1 MSYSNDDVLEKVKDQ
16 MDIVQLIGEYVHL
29 KKSGSN
35 HVGLCPFHNE
45 KTPSFTVS
53 ESKQIYHCFGCG
65 EGGDG
70 ISFIMKKENLDFV
83 DALKFLADKYGIP
96 WEENMSREDNEE
108 KNSLYNM
115 NKEAARYFHNNLMNN
130 RKPREYLAKR
140 GITAEIARKFGL
152 GFATEKWDGLM
163 KHLLEKGFTED
174 EMLKGGLAGIRK
186 DKSGYFDKFRNRV
199 IFPIIDTR
207 ARVIGFGGRVLDH
220 NLPKYLNSPD
230 TKVFNKGYHLYGLN
244 LLAGNSDRKKVLL
257 VEGYMDVISLYA
269 GGVNIAVA
277 SLGTALTSNQGKLL
291 KRYGEEVYICYDRD
305 RAGIKA
311 TLRAIDVLREL
322 EVDPKVVLLPEGMDP
337 DDFIRENGRSGF
349 QKKMNDALSYVDF
362 KVYILKEQ
370 YNIEESK
377 GKIDFTKE
385 VAKII
390 RDMRSPVEQDVYMEK
405 ISSQTG
411 VSREAI
417 ENEVRG
423 RQKSLRRF
431 KERIVFEP
439 TVTKLPPAHLKAE
452 MDLIG
457 FILLDREYF
466 ERISKRIEYIDFQD
480 MECRFCYRIISET
493 YQKEDSINREELRE
507 ELSQDQ
513 KSSEKFNDI
522 LNHQPRFQA
531 SNWERVIE
539 DLIRTIRHNK
549 LISERNTVL
558 AEMERLERSGEDQ
571 ERFLELLSNIDEL
584 NRKINSLVSR
594 EEIN

>member
-1 MSYSNDDVLEKVKDQ
+1 MSYSNEDVLEKVKDQ
-16 MDIVQLIGEYVHL
+16 MDIVQLVGEYVHL

-70 ISFIMKKENLDFV
+70 ISFIMKRENLDFV

-96 WEENMSREDNEE
+96 WEENLNREDSEE
-108 KNSLYNM
+108 KNTLYNM
-115 NKEAARYFHNNLMNN
+115 NKEAARYFHNNLMSNK
-130 RKPREYLAKR
+130 KPREYLAKR
-140 GITAEIARKFGL
+140 GITAEIARKFGI
-152 GFATEKWDGLM
+152 GFATEKWDGLI

-174 EMLKGGLAGIRK
+174 EMLKAGLAGIRK
-186 DKSGYFDKFRNRV
+186 DGSGYFDKFRNRV

-207 ARVIGFGGRVLDH
+207 GRVIGFGGRVLDH

-244 LLAGNSDRKKVLL
+244 LLAGNSDRKKILL
-257 VEGYMDVISLYA
+257 VEGYMDVISLCS
-269 GGVNIAVA
+269 GGVNFAVA

-291 KRYGEEVYICYDRD
+291 KRYGEEVFICYDRD

-322 EVDPKVVLLPEGMDP
+322 EVDPRVVVLPEGMDP
-337 DDFIRENGRSGF
+337 DDFIRENGQAGF
-349 QKKMNDALSYVDF
+349 QKKINTALSYVDF

-370 YNIEESK
+370 YNIEEPK

-385 VAKII
+385 VARII
-390 RDMRSPVEQDVYMEK
+390 RDMKSPVEQDVYIDK

-423 RQKSLRRF
+423 RQKSQRRF
-431 KERIVFEP
+431 KESISFEP
-439 TVTKLPPAHLKAE
+439 AVTKLPPAHLKAE

-466 ERISKRIEYIDFQD
+466 ERISKRIDFNDFQD
-480 MECRFCYRIISET
+480 MDCRFCYRIISET
-493 YQKEDSINREELRE
+493 YKKSDEIDKEALRE

-513 KSSEKFNDI
+513 MSSKKFNDI
-522 LNHQPRFQA
+522 LDHQPMFQA
-531 SNWERVIE
+531 TNWERVIE

-549 LISERNTVL
+549 LISERNYVL
-558 AEMERLERSGEDQ
+558 SEMEKLEKSGEDQ
-571 ERFLELLSNIDEL
+571 VRFLELLSNIDEL

>member
-16 MDIVQLIGEYVHL
+16 MDIVQLVGEYVHL

-96 WEENMSREDNEE
+96 WEDNLSREDSDE
-108 KNSLYNM
+108 KNALYNM
-115 NKEAARYFHNNLMNN
+115 NKEAARYFHNNLMGN
-130 RKPREYLAKR
+130 RNPREYLAKR

-152 GFATEKWDGLM
+152 GFATDQWDGLIR
-163 KHLLEKGFTED
+163 HLLGKGYTE
-174 EMLKGGLAGIRK
+174 EGMLKAGLAGIRK

-207 ARVIGFGGRVLDH
+207 GRVIGFGGRVLDH

-244 LLAGNSDRKKVLL
+244 LVAGNSDRKRILL

-269 GGVNIAVA
+269 GGVGFAVA

-311 TLRAIDVLREL
+311 TLRAIDVLREI
-322 EVDPKVVLLPEGMDP
+322 EVDPKVVVLPEGMDP
-337 DDFIRENGRSGF
+337 DDYIREKGQAGF
-349 QKKMNDALSYVDF
+349 QKKMDTALSYVDF
-362 KVYILKEQ
+362 KVYILKGQ

-385 VAKII
+385 VARII
-390 RDMRSPVEQDVYMEK
+390 RDMKSPVEQDVYIEK

-423 RQKSLRRF
+423 RQKSQRRF
-431 KERIVFEP
+431 KERISFEP
-439 TVTKLPPAHLKAE
+439 TVMKLPPAHLKAE

-457 FILLDREYF
+457 FTLLDREYF
-466 ERISKRIEYIDFQD
+466 ERISKRIDHTDFQD
-480 MECRFCYRIISET
+480 MECRFCYRIISES
-493 YQKEDSINREELRE
+493 YRQSDSIDREELRK

-513 KSSEKFNDI
+513 ESSGKFNDI
-522 LNHQPRFQA
+522 LDHQPRFQA
-531 SNWERVIE
+531 SNWERVIQ

-549 LISERNTVL
+549 MISEKKFLL
-558 AEMERLERSGEDQ
+558 AEMKELEESGKDQ
-571 ERFLELLSNIDEL
+571 ERFLGLLSRIDEL

>member
-1 MSYSNDDVLEKVKDQ
+1 MSYANEDVLEKVKDQ
-16 MDIVQLIGEYVHL
+16 MDIVQLVGEYVHL

-35 HVGLCPFHNE
+35 HIGLCPFHNE

-53 ESKQIYHCFGCG
+53 ESKQIFHCFGCG

-70 ISFIMKKENLDFV
+70 ISFVMKKENLDFV

-96 WEENMSREDNEE
+96 WDENPDRDDSREKSN
-108 KNSLYNM
+108 LYNI
-115 NKEAARYFHNNLMNN
+115 NKEAARYFYNNLLNN
-130 RKPREYLAKR
+130 KKPREYLAKR
-140 GITAEIARKFGL
+140 GITGEIARKFGL
-152 GFATEKWDGLM
+152 GYATDKWDGLI

-174 EMLKGGLAGIRK
+174 EMVKAGLAGIRK
-186 DKSGYFDKFRNRV
+186 DGSGYFDKFRNRV

-207 ARVIGFGGRVLDH
+207 SRVIGFGGRVLDH

-230 TKVFNKGYHLYGLN
+230 TMVFNKGYHLYGLN
-244 LLAGNSDRKKVLL
+244 LLAGNTDRRRILL

-269 GGVNIAVA
+269 GGVNYAVA

-291 KRYGEEVYICYDRD
+291 KRYGDEVLICYDRD

-322 EVDPKVVLLPEGMDP
+322 EVDPKVVVLPEGMDP
-337 DDFIRENGRSGF
+337 DDFIRENGQSGF
-349 QKKMNDALSYVDF
+349 QKKVNTALTYVDF
-362 KVYILKEQ
+362 KVYILKDQ
-370 YNIEESK
+370 YDIEESK
-377 GKIDFTKE
+377 GKIDFTRE
-385 VAKII
+385 VARII
-390 RDMRSPVEQDVYMEK
+390 RDMKSPVEQDVYIEK
-405 ISSQTG
+405 IASQTG

-417 ENEVRG
+417 EHEVRG
-423 RQKSLRRF
+423 GQKTQKRY
-431 KERIVFEP
+431 KERIRFEP
-439 TVTKLPPAHLKAE
+439 TITKLPPAHLKAE

-457 FILLDREYF
+457 FILMDREYF
-466 ERISKRIEYIDFQD
+466 ERISSRIHYEDFQD
-480 MECRFCYRIISET
+480 MDCRFCYRIISDSYEKSDT
-493 YQKEDSINREELRE
+493 IDKEALRE

-513 KSSEKFNDI
+513 ESGEKFNGI

-549 LISERNTVL
+549 LISEKSL
-558 AEMERLERSGEDQ
+558 ILEEMGKLEKSGEDQ
-571 ERFLELLSNIDEL
+571 ERFLELLGNIDEL